1 MAKLRRNHEPQS
13 RGLQTTFRLV
23 IFLII
28 AVFALVGGYIWF
40 NGIKVGTPD
49 QPLPPQMLRTYLPSS
64 NGDTIHH
71 SYYSLSYLEDDEI
84 AEWVAYRMDR
94 KQLQVPNV
102 DREKFYAPDDKIAT
116 GSAVHADYS
125 GSGYTRGH
133 LAPAGDMAFSEL
145 AMKESFF
152 MSNMSPQIK
161 EFNNGVWKELEENV
175 RDWTYK
181 AETLYIVSGPILS
194 NPIKKIGK
202 QNKITVP
209 SAFYKVLLD
218 YTGDEKKGIAFIIPN
233 SLSTER
239 LETYMVSID
248 SIEAITGL
256 DFFNDMIN
264 DDEEEKLEST
274 MNPNLWNVS
283 DKRYQLRINKWNY
296 E

>member
-1 MAKLRRNHEPQS
+1 MAKLRRNYESQS

-40 NGIKVGTPD
+40 KGIKVG
-49 QPLPPQMLRTYLPSS
+49 PPVIAPQEQIITYLPTS
-64 NGDTIHH
+64 NGEIVHH
-71 SYYSLSYLEDDEI
+71 NYYSLSYLEGHEL
-84 AEWVAYRMDR
+84 AEWVIYKMDR
-94 KQLQVPNV
+94 NLLDMPNV
-102 DREKFYAPDDKIAT
+102 DREKFYAPDDKITT
-116 GSAVHADYS
+116 GSAVHGDYT

-133 LAPAGDMAFSEL
+133 LAPAGDMAFNEL

-152 MSNMSPQIK
+152 MSNMSPQTK
-161 EFNNGVWKELEENV
+161 EFNNGVWKELEENI

-202 QNKITVP
+202 QNKVTVP
-209 SAFYKVLLD
+209 SAYYKVLLD

-233 SLSTER
+233 RLSADR
-239 LETYMVSID
+239 LETYMVTID
-248 SIEAITGL
+248 SVEALTGL

-264 DDEEEKLEST
+264 DVEEEKLEST
-274 MNPNLWNVS
+274 INPALWKVS
-283 DKRYQLRINKWNY
+283 DKRYQLRVSKWNF

>member
-40 NGIKVGTPD
+40 NGIKVGPPD